1 MVVRLDLERDR
12 SAVAEVEDSRVLARP
27 LEDALAGRRQP
38 PEERGGVLVAAV
50 LRPEEREDRELE
62 VIRVAPQQL
71 PDTLRLP
78 VGQTEGTVKRGL
90 GGDLRQVIQCNPG
103 CGGISPDPPS
113 LRFTREMRR
122 PIVILSV
129 LALIWG
135 ASFMLIKIADRE
147 LTPATLILGRLASA
161 ALLLAVIAMVR
172 LGARATLVEVRRRWQ
187 WLIVIGLVNTA
198 LPFWLLS
205 WGEKRLDSGLA
216 SIIQGAVPIFNAL
229 LAFAFFREE
238 RVVGLRL
245 VGLLIGF
252 VGVALLV
259 GAQPQGKLLAALAVV
274 AMALCY
280 AIGTLI
286 AGRYLRGTP
295 PLVVAL
301 ASTVVSTIAVLP
313 AGVIQAPVGMWHGET
328 IASILVLGFVGTAIA
343 YLLFF
348 ELIQRAG
355 ANYATLVT
363 YLVPPI
369 ALAYGAIFLGESFGL
384 TAFAA
389 LALILV
395 GVALATGSVR
405 LASFRTARAE
415 TGEVREAA

>member
-1 MVVRLDLERDR
+1 
-12 SAVAEVEDSRVLARP
+12 
-27 LEDALAGRRQP
+27 
-38 PEERGGVLVAAV
+38 
-50 LRPEEREDRELE
+50 
-62 VIRVAPQQL
+62 
-71 PDTLRLP
+71 
-78 VGQTEGTVKRGL
+78 
-90 GGDLRQVIQCNPG
+90 
-103 CGGISPDPPS
+103 
-113 LRFTREMRR
+113 MRR
-122 PIVILSV
+122 PAVILVV

-161 ALLLAVIAMVR
+161 TLLLAVIALVQ
-172 LGARATLVEVRRRWQ
+172 LGAPKTLAELRGAWRW
-187 WLIVIGLVNTA
+187 LVVVGLVNTA

-205 WGEKRLDSGLA
+205 WGEKRIDSGLA

-245 VGLLIGF
+245 VGLGIGF

-286 AGRYLRGTP
+286 AGRHLRGTP

-301 ASTVVSTIAVLP
+301 ASTAVSTFAVLP
-313 AGVIQAPVGMWHGET
+313 VGIVQAPAGMWHGET
-328 IASILVLGFVGTAIA
+328 IAAILVLGFVGTAIA

-369 ALAYGAIFLGESFGL
+369 ALAYGAIFLGESFGAA
-384 TAFAA
+384 AFAA

-405 LASFRTARAE
+405 PAWRRVGRAE
-415 TGEVREAA
+415 AREPA